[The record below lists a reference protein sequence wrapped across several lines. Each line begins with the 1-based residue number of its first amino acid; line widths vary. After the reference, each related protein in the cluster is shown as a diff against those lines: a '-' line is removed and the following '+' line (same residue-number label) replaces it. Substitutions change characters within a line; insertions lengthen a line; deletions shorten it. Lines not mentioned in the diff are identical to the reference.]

1 MGYEIE
7 FYETEN
13 SMNLDQFKAEL
24 LKNPEIQ
31 TEYEALSPEYDLMRQ
46 IIKARIDQNMTQKQ
60 LAEKVGT
67 KQSSIARLE
76 SGNYNPSYHFLQK
89 IAEALGKKL
98 TFSLQ

>member
-1 MGYEIE
+1 
-7 FYETEN
+7 
-13 SMNLDQFKAEL
+13 MNLDQYKAEL

-31 TEYEALSPEYDLMRQ
+31 MEYDSFTPEYDLMRQ
-46 IIKARIDQNMTQKQ
+46 IIQARIDQNMTQKQ